1 MSRPANDEEKL
12 GLLQKYAGF
21 IFDLDGTV
29 WYGNHLIPGAAEVL
43 ELLRAQ
49 GKKIW
54 FVTNNSSKTRA
65 TYVKKLM
72 QLGVTAHLDE
82 VLGSSFA
89 AALYCSS
96 IKAKKAYVIGE
107 QGLVDELRALG
118 ITTLGG
124 PSDSGKNWDW
134 TNPAQAGASGEPK
147 PSVEAKPSAT
157 EGPPK
162 LELDPEVN
170 AVVVG
175 LDRSIN
181 YYKLQMAMSYILKN
195 DAHFIATNTDARGN
209 LANEEEWA
217 GAGTMVRAVQGC
229 SEKAPVVVGKP
240 NRLMSDIIAKTA
252 GIPTSSLCM
261 VGDRLDTDILW
272 AEKCGMGSLLVLTGC
287 TTEAQ
292 LQSPENTVKPSL
304 YVTSIADL
312 LSVKDKLPWSSC
324 TIC

>member
-1 MSRPANDEEKL
+1 MSRPASDEEKL
-12 GLLQKYAGF
+12 SVLQKFAGF

-29 WYGNHLIPGAAEVL
+29 WYGNNLIPGAAEVL
-43 ELLRAQ
+43 ELLRQQ

-65 TYVKKLM
+65 TYVKKLT

-96 IKAKKAYVIGE
+96 IKVKKVYVIGE
-107 QGLVDELRALG
+107 QGLVDELHAMG

-124 PSDSGKNWDW
+124 PSDSGKNWEW
-134 TNPAQAGASGEPK
+134 GIAAQGVAGANSETK
-147 PSVEAKPSAT
+147 PSSTT

-162 LELDPEVN
+162 LALDPEVK

-229 SEKAPVVVGKP
+229 SEKTPVVVGKP
-240 NRLMSDIIAKTA
+240 NRLMSDIIAKSA

-287 TTEAQ
+287 TSEAQ

-312 LSVKDKLPWSSC
+312 LSVKDKLSWSSC